1 MTTVSNNSQNNPA
14 YSIDEAVKQS
24 VNVSDATQLENN
36 FLTLMVAQIQ
46 NQDPTKPVDST
57 EFLNQFAAM
66 SQVKSLENMA
76 SLSKSNLVLLDN
88 LQTLTAAGL
97 VGQEVKVA
105 TQQLELGTDK
115 VKGEINLEHAAG
127 KLALV
132 VTDSNGVKKEIALGS
147 QAPGRV
153 PFELDPKALGLA
165 PETIPLP
172 WHRVLRSNLTL
183 AFAAGSE
190 QALLQR
196 SLLLAEGVIFQGQRV
211 AKTTQWQPDL
221 TELLFVLQY

>member
-1 MTTVSNNSQNNPA
+1 MATVSNDTQQSA
-14 YSIDEAVKQS
+14 VYGIDEAVKQS

-76 SLSKSNLVLLDN
+76 SMSKSNLVLLDN

-105 TQQLELGTDK
+105 AEQLELGKDK
-115 VKGEINLEHAAG
+115 VNGEINLEHAAG
-127 KLALV
+127 KLSLV
-132 VTDSNGVKKEIALGS
+132 LTDSNGVKKEINLGS
-147 QAPGRV
+147 QEPGRV
-153 PFELDPKALGLA
+153 PFVVDPVALGLA
-165 PETIPLP
+165 PGSYKVEVKSDSGEYPKVEVAG
-172 WHRVLRSNLTL
+172 RVNQVRVS
-183 AFAAGSE
+183 
-190 QALLQR
+190 
-196 SLLLAEGVIFQGQRV
+196 AEGPVLDVAGVGSVPFYTITEFGQ
-211 AKTTQWQPDL
+211 TQ
-221 TELLFVLQY
+221 TAGLL

>member
-1 MTTVSNNSQNNPA
+1 MAAVSNNSQNTSA

-105 TQQLELGTDK
+105 TEQLELGVDK

-132 VTDSNGVKKEIALGS
+132 VTDSNGVKKEIDLGT

-165 PETIPLP
+165 PGSYKVEVKSDSGEYPKVEVAG
-172 WHRVLRSNLTL
+172 RVTQVRVS
-183 AFAAGSE
+183 
-190 QALLQR
+190 
-196 SLLLAEGVIFQGQRV
+196 AEGPVLEVIGVGSVPFYNITEFGQ
-211 AKTTQWQPDL
+211 TQ
-221 TELLFVLQY
+221 TAGLL

>member
-57 EFLNQFAAM
+57 EFLNQFAAK

-105 TQQLELGTDK
+105 TEQLELGADK

-132 VTDSNGVKKEIALGS
+132 VTDSNGVKKEIDLGS

-165 PETIPLP
+165 PGSYKVEVKSDSGEYPKVEVAG
-172 WHRVLRSNLTL
+172 RVTQVRVS
-183 AFAAGSE
+183 
-190 QALLQR
+190 
-196 SLLLAEGVIFQGQRV
+196 AEGPVLEVIGVGSVPFYNITEFGQ
-211 AKTTQWQPDL
+211 TQ
-221 TELLFVLQY
+221 TAGLL

>member
-1 MTTVSNNSQNNPA
+1 MATVSNNTQSNA
-14 YSIDEAVKQS
+14 VYGIDEAVAQS

-97 VGQEVKVA
+97 VGQDVKVVA
-105 TQQLELGTDK
+105 EQLELGSGTLD
-115 VKGEINLEHAAG
+115 GTLNLEHAAG
-127 KLALV
+127 KLTLV
-132 VTDSNGVKKEIALGS
+132 LTDSSGVKKEINLGS
-147 QAPGRV
+147 QEAGLV
-153 PFELDPKALGLA
+153 PFQIDPQALGLSA
-165 PETIPLP
+165 GTYTVEAKSDSGEYPKVEVSG
-172 WHRVLRSNLTL
+172 RVTQVRVSADGPVLEV
-183 AFAAGSE
+183 AGVGSVPFYNITE
-190 QALLQR
+190 FGQTQTAGLL
-196 SLLLAEGVIFQGQRV
+196 
-211 AKTTQWQPDL
+211 
-221 TELLFVLQY
+221 

>member
-105 TQQLELGTDK
+105 TEQLELGADK

-132 VTDSNGVKKEIALGS
+132 VTDSNGVKKEIDLGS

-165 PETIPLP
+165 PGSYKVEVKSDSGEYPKVEVAG
-172 WHRVLRSNLTL
+172 RVTQVRVS
-183 AFAAGSE
+183 
-190 QALLQR
+190 
-196 SLLLAEGVIFQGQRV
+196 AEGPVLEVVGVGSVPFYNITEFGQ
-211 AKTTQWQPDL
+211 TQ
-221 TELLFVLQY
+221 TAGLL

>member
-1 MTTVSNNSQNNPA
+1 MATVSNNSQNGA
-14 YSIDEAVKQS
+14 VYGIDEAVKQA

-105 TQQLELGTDK
+105 TEQLQLGEDK
-115 VKGEINLEHAAG
+115 ISGALNLEHAAG

-147 QAPGRV
+147 QAPGAV

-165 PETIPLP
+165 PGSYKVEVESDSGEYPKVEVAGTF
-172 WHRVLRSNLTL
+172 LRMM
-183 AFAAGSE
+183 
-190 QALLQR
+190 R
-196 SLLLAEGVIFQGQRV
+196 S
-211 AKTTQWQPDL
+211 P
-221 TELLFVLQY
+221 

>member
-105 TQQLELGTDK
+105 TEQLELGADK

-132 VTDSNGVKKEIALGS
+132 VTDSNGVKKEIDLGS

-165 PETIPLP
+165 PGSYKVEVKSDSGEYPKVEVAG
-172 WHRVLRSNLTL
+172 RVTQVRVS
-183 AFAAGSE
+183 
-190 QALLQR
+190 
-196 SLLLAEGVIFQGQRV
+196 AEGPVLEVIGVGSVPFYNITEFGQ
-211 AKTTQWQPDL
+211 TQ
-221 TELLFVLQY
+221 TAGLL

>member
-1 MTTVSNNSQNNPA
+1 MATVSNNSQNGTV
-14 YSIDEAVKQS
+14 YGIDEAVKQA

-105 TQQLELGTDK
+105 TEQLQLGSEP
-115 VKGEINLEHAAG
+115 VSGEIELEHAAG
-127 KLALV
+127 QLSLV
-132 VTDSNGVKKEIALGS
+132 LTDGNGVKKTVALGS

-165 PETIPLP
+165 PGSYKVEVESDSGEYPKVEVAG
-172 WHRVLRSNLTL
+172 RVTQVRVS
-183 AFAAGSE
+183 
-190 QALLQR
+190 
-196 SLLLAEGVIFQGQRV
+196 AEGPVLEVVGIGSVPFYNITEFGQ
-211 AKTTQWQPDL
+211 TQ
-221 TELLFVLQY
+221 TAGLL

>member
-1 MTTVSNNSQNNPA
+1 MAAVSNNSQNTSA

-105 TQQLELGTDK
+105 TEQLELGADK

-132 VTDSNGVKKEIALGS
+132 VTDSNGVKKEIDLGT

-165 PETIPLP
+165 PGSYKVEVKSDSGEYPKVEVAG
-172 WHRVLRSNLTL
+172 RVTQVRVS
-183 AFAAGSE
+183 
-190 QALLQR
+190 
-196 SLLLAEGVIFQGQRV
+196 AEGPVLEVIGVGSVPFYNITEFGQ
-211 AKTTQWQPDL
+211 TQ
-221 TELLFVLQY
+221 TAGLL

>member
-105 TQQLELGTDK
+105 TEQLELGADK

-132 VTDSNGVKKEIALGS
+132 VTDSNGVKKEIDLGS

-165 PETIPLP
+165 PGSYKVEVKSDSGEYPKVEVAG
-172 WHRVLRSNLTL
+172 RVTQVRVSAQGPVLEVIGVGAVPFYNITE
-183 AFAAGSE
+183 FGQTQTAG
-190 QALLQR
+190 LL
-196 SLLLAEGVIFQGQRV
+196 
-211 AKTTQWQPDL
+211 
-221 TELLFVLQY
+221 

>member
-1 MTTVSNNSQNNPA
+1 MATVSNNSQSSA
-14 YSIDEAVKQS
+14 VYGIEEAVTQA

-105 TQQLELGTDK
+105 TEQLELGTDK

-132 VTDSNGVKKEIALGS
+132 VTDSNGVKKEIDLGT

-165 PETIPLP
+165 PGRYKVEVKSDSGEYPKVEVAG
-172 WHRVLRSNLTL
+172 RVTQVRVS
-183 AFAAGSE
+183 
-190 QALLQR
+190 
-196 SLLLAEGVIFQGQRV
+196 AEGPVLEVVGVGSVPFYTITEFGQ
-211 AKTTQWQPDL
+211 TQ
-221 TELLFVLQY
+221 TAGLL

>member
-1 MTTVSNNSQNNPA
+1 MAVVSNDKQNSTA
-14 YSIDEAVKQS
+14 YGIDEAVKQA
-24 VNVSDATQLENN
+24 VNVSDAAQLENN

-105 TQQLELGTDK
+105 TEQLELGEDAIN
-115 VKGEINLEHAAG
+115 GEINLEHAAG
-127 KLALV
+127 KLILTL
-132 VTDSNGVKKEIALGS
+132 TDSNGVKKDIDLGS

-153 PFELDPKALGLA
+153 PFALDPQALGLA
-165 PETIPLP
+165 PGRYQVEVNSDSGEYPKVEVAG
-172 WHRVLRSNLTL
+172 RVTQVRVS
-183 AFAAGSE
+183 
-190 QALLQR
+190 
-196 SLLLAEGVIFQGQRV
+196 AEGPVLDVIGVGSVPFYNITEFGQ
-211 AKTTQWQPDL
+211 TQ
-221 TELLFVLQY
+221 TAGLL

>member
-105 TQQLELGTDK
+105 TEQLELGADK

-132 VTDSNGVKKEIALGS
+132 VTDSNGVKKEIDLGS

-153 PFELDPKALGLA
+153 PFELDPKTLGLA
-165 PETIPLP
+165 PGSYKVEVKSDSGEYPKVEVAG
-172 WHRVLRSNLTL
+172 RVTQVRVSAQGPVLEVIGVGSVPFYNITE
-183 AFAAGSE
+183 FGQTQTAG
-190 QALLQR
+190 LL
-196 SLLLAEGVIFQGQRV
+196 
-211 AKTTQWQPDL
+211 
-221 TELLFVLQY
+221 